1 MPHTH
6 DPMLG
11 LYRNATKPLSDFSAL
26 FLSSGDRLQNAQ
38 RTATQELL
46 SSQITMDR
54 QLQEASSI
62 HEAID
67 IQVKSG
73 REAWLKW
80 LSSLNEIHTANSIN
94 QMEWIRH
101 TQHLALQIIDNIDSA
116 LDDIPGEVAPLIGT
130 IKLSIGATRAIYEAN
145 IRATEE
151 AARHA
156 TTRLESVTSEAS
168 IVPSTRQAA

>member
-1 MPHTH
+1 MPHTQ

-11 LYRNATKPLSDFSAL
+11 LYRSATKPLADFTTL
-26 FLSSGDRLQNAQ
+26 LLTCGERLQNAQ
-38 RTATQELL
+38 RTSTQELF
-46 SSQITMDR
+46 SSQRTMER
-54 QLQEASSI
+54 QLQEAGSI

-67 IQVKSG
+67 IQIQSG
-73 REAWLKW
+73 RESWLKF
-80 LSSLNEIHTANSIN
+80 LASLNEINTASSIN

-101 TQHLALQIIDNIDSA
+101 NQYQALQMIDSIDSA
-116 LDDIPGEVAPLIGT
+116 LDDIPSEVAPLIGT
-130 IKLSIGATRAIYEAN
+130 IKLSIGAIRTVYETN

-156 TTRLESVTSEAS
+156 TARLESVASDAS